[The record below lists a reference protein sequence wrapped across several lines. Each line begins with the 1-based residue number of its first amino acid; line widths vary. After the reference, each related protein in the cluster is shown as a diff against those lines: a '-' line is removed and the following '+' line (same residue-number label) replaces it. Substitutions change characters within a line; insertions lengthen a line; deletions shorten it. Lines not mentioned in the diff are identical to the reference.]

1 MLERDESSRL
11 LGWPLGVSSEI
22 ALLDS
27 APIFRA
33 VVEKDSAD
41 TSNNGTLYSRAKLLD
56 VFSLVF
62 FYFSYTSAVHEFLSK
77 ARRNVC
83 CFVLY

>member
-1 MLERDESSRL
+1 MLEKDESSRL

-33 VVEKDSAD
+33 VVEKDSTD
-41 TSNNGTLYSRAKLLD
+41 SSNNGKL
-56 VFSLVF
+56 F
-62 FYFSYTSAVHEFLSK
+62 EC
-77 ARRNVC
+77 NVQ
-83 CFVLY
+83 